1 MNLILLGPPGA
12 GKGTQAKLLAERLG
26 IPQISTGDMLRAAV
40 KAGTPVGREA
50 RAIMERGEL
59 VPDEMVIGLFRDRS
73 SQADAAGGFIL
84 DGFPRTVTQ
93 AEALR
98 KILAERGQGIDRVVS
113 IDVPEEDLV
122 SRIAGRRTCRSCQSM
137 YHVQASPPKA
147 AGKCDRC
154 GGELYQRA
162 DDNEDTVRERLRV
175 YRSQTEPLIDHY
187 DRDGVVRRVRGT
199 GPIELIYEAI
209 QAAIAS

>member
-1 MNLILLGPPGA
+1 MRLILLGPPGA
-12 GKGTQAKLLAERLG
+12 GKGTQAKLLAERLAV
-26 IPQISTGDMLRAAV
+26 PQISTGDMLRAAV
-40 KAGTPVGREA
+40 KAGTPLGKQA
-50 RAIMERGEL
+50 QAIMERGDL
-59 VPDEMVIGLFRDRS
+59 VPDDIVIGIFRERS
-73 SQADAAGGFIL
+73 IRPDAEGGFIL
-84 DGFPRTVTQ
+84 DGFPRTVAQ

-122 SRIAGRRTCRSCQSM
+122 GRIAGRRTCRSCQSM

-199 GPIELIYEAI
+199 GPIESIYEAI